1 MRIHK
6 IEIYNFKSIYG
17 NLKIDFDELEGM
29 IKLSGPIGAG
39 KTSLGEAILWLLYG
53 SVQGQNNPN
62 LCAWECNNF
71 GGEIWLE
78 SAGKNIWIKRSLR
91 EQTECAVDGVALAA
105 SSKNDMQQEIERLYD
120 VPKMAIERMCIIS
133 FNQFNSLAKMNPG
146 QTKQFLDEVF
156 GFKTFSEYNEEVL
169 LERKDVSK
177 ENARLQAVYDD
188 TIKQITSLRTKRDKQ
203 KNEIVESIDIE
214 AIKKRKQ
221 ELIEEGIKLK
231 EQLTKIESQY
241 KINRDSIESKKTK
254 YTQDKATALVLGKS
268 SKTKY
273 EQFKNGVCPT
283 CGHAIESNVITDLQ
297 NEIVKYREDYK
308 INDTKEKEC
317 NNKLVSLRES
327 YNTQKNDINKQMT
340 NLRNKIYECTSEV
353 DKYNLKIQTVTEN
366 LDNLINDAVAKA
378 ALIEKDIQKTSV
390 DIGEWNDM
398 SDLFSKT
405 LRYSLLDKMIPHI
418 NTSIQS
424 YLNKLEQPYTVK
436 YDEEF
441 KAHIFTDGH
450 DIEIPYTSL
459 STGQKK
465 SLDICIIFGILKNVI
480 ANVNF
485 NLLFCDELMSNMD
498 SDSRTIMLEMLKENL
513 AEGKTI
519 FVINHAEM
527 SDDMF
532 THKIRVSL
540 KNKKIK
546 RETAKKSDIEKE
558 VVVKASQYELV
569 F

>member
-78 SAGKNIWIKRSLR
+78 SVGKNIWIKRSLR

-441 KAHIFTDGH
+441 KAHIFADGH

-546 RETAKKSDIEKE
+546 RETAKKCDIEKE